1 MYNVIQFRNIL
12 GHSHSPSTNEIMPD
26 DRDNQILTVLD
37 LLQEATSKEV
47 VQDFLRKKGLH
58 YSGTWPELREKRLIP
73 YLNDFQISLGEL
85 VELLGSAEENG
96 DQHIFLFH
104 CRPEDA
110 VAMMGRAVVQA
121 ALRSTELEHLIDGP
135 DMQRTPATPTIVEVR
150 WESADVDL
158 NMVIKVAEVRTRRTL
173 QRERVM
179 NGKFI
184 RIYSDVQVRAVNVAK
199 LHRTGILELRIQS
212 HDNTTKYDGDLG
224 RFIRLINQFFPI
236 ARFGDMS
243 LSKAKDTMWARRE
256 ELRDLIKFTDASVID
271 EQGNRIRAATGS
283 DTSNLSDSAAGKSVD
298 YVLREDA
305 NAYCSD
311 SNLWF
316 LKSDT
321 LASPVHVLLNGASNE
336 FAIPRK
342 CSAADYEYV
351 LTQIRHFNR

>member
-1 MYNVIQFRNIL
+1 
-12 GHSHSPSTNEIMPD
+12 MPD
-26 DRDNQILTVLD
+26 DRDNQTLIVLD

-58 YSGTWPELREKRLIP
+58 FSGTWPELREKRLVP
-73 YLNDFQISLGEL
+73 YLNDYKISLDEL
-85 VELLGSAEENG
+85 VELLSSAEENG

-110 VAMMGRAVVQA
+110 VAMMDRSGTEATLRAA
-121 ALRSTELEHLIDGP
+121 GLEHLIKGS
-135 DMQRTPATPTIVEVR
+135 DMGRKPATPTIVDVR
-150 WESADVDL
+150 WDSADVDL
-158 NMVIKVAEVRTRRTL
+158 TMVIKVAEVRTKLTL
-173 QRERVM
+173 VRERLVG
-179 NGKFI
+179 GKHFKV
-184 RIYSDVQVRAVNVAK
+184 YADKEVRAVNVAK
-199 LHRTGILELRIQS
+199 LHRAGFLELRIQS
-212 HDNTTKYDGDLG
+212 RDNTTKYDGDVL
-224 RFIRLINQFFPI
+224 RFMRVISQFFPTT
-236 ARFGDMS
+236 RFGETS

-256 ELRDLIKFTDASVID
+256 ELRDLIRYTDASVID

-298 YVLREDA
+298 YMLQEDA

-316 LKSDT
+316 LKSDK
-321 LASPVHVLLNGASNE
+321 LGSPVHVLLNGASNE